1 MTMGTET
8 DTLSQFLIVADDMQ
22 FAHQINE
29 ILVRQ
34 QIKLTVA
41 QDFARLKSV
50 VSQEKINGQR
60 PFDLVLL
67 DLSIADLDGPVVL
80 QWLRALPEMTDTP
93 IIVLCAL
100 DDINKRVELIELG
113 ADDYLKIPFPMDELL
128 ARITIYQKLG
138 RLRKEK
144 RQAERQIRAQEQH
157 LRAINA
163 IGSMITQ
170 YLDLDAV
177 LNETVQSVVY
187 YFGCT
192 TCAIYLCTQDD
203 ETLTLAAHSAD
214 IKVDVTRPL
223 PPILQHQNAIT
234 HTITHLQEAAIPI
247 IRDNVLLGVILIIY
261 AAPIPPGVIPAIEI
275 LSVQLAIALTNI
287 YLFQDIQESNFQ
299 LKTVATENMRLLT
312 IEKDRRQ
319 QAEQLYNMAQT
330 MGSSLAM
337 EQVLVEAMNAI
348 QTMIQVELG
357 SIVLVN
363 EHTGKLI
370 FMHSLAPEPDL
381 SQTTLEPGQGIVG
394 QVIKQAEP
402 LLVNDVRNH
411 PQFFPVIDRLTG
423 QHTRSILCV
432 PLITHNHVIG
442 AIELLNKR
450 QGEFDEVDL
459 KLVSSAA
466 TSIAIAIENSRLYQK
481 QANLIEQLQQSQAQ
495 IIQSEK
501 LAATGRLAA
510 SLAHEINNPL
520 QAIHSCLQ
528 LATHFDLGPEKQAEY
543 LGMAGEEVERLVDI
557 VSRILDFARPSAG
570 EFELANINTI
580 ISQMVQLTHKH
591 VIHHNV
597 TVEQFLGTDVPPI
610 PLIPDQIGQVFMA
623 IMLNAFD
630 ALANDAGILR
640 ITTRTRSDYVEAVF
654 SDTGSGIDTEILP
667 HIFEP
672 FFSTKPERA
681 GLGLTISFGIVER
694 HGGQIMVESK
704 SGSGSIFTVRLPR
717 TQNDG

>member
-1 MTMGTET
+1 MGTVSAT
-8 DTLSQFLIVADDMQ
+8 SSHILIIDDDMQ
-22 FAHQINE
+22 FTHLINE

-34 QIKLTVA
+34 QYTLTVA
-41 QDFARLKSV
+41 HDFATLKRLF
-50 VSQEKINGQR
+50 SQENGNGQR

-67 DLSIADLDGPVVL
+67 DLLIAGLDGQVIL
-80 QWLRALPEMTDTP
+80 QWLRAQPEMADTP
-93 IIVLCAL
+93 IIILSAL
-100 DDINKRVELIELG
+100 DDINKRIEVIELG
-113 ADDYLKIPFPMDELL
+113 ADDYLKKPFPVDELL
-128 ARITIYQKLG
+128 ARIAIYQKLG
-138 RLRKEK
+138 RLRAEK
-144 RQAERQIRAQEQH
+144 RQAEHQVRTQEQQ
-157 LRAINA
+157 LRAVNA

-177 LNETVQSVVY
+177 LHETVQSVVH
-187 YFGCT
+187 YFGCA
-192 TCAIYLCTQDD
+192 TCAIYICTPDD

-214 IKVDVTRPL
+214 KRVGVSRPFPL
-223 PPILQHQNAIT
+223 ILQPHTTIT
-234 HTITHLQEAAIPI
+234 HTISLPQEAAIPI
-247 IRDNVLLGVILIIY
+247 IRDNVMLGVIHIRY
-261 AAPIPPGVIPAIEI
+261 ATPIPPGVVQMIEI
-275 LSVQLAIALTNI
+275 LSVQLAIAITNI
-287 YLFQDIQESNFQ
+287 YLFQDIQESNYQ
-299 LKTVATENMRLLT
+299 LKTVAAENMRLLT
-312 IEKDRRQ
+312 MEKDHRQ
-319 QAEQLYNMAQT
+319 QAEQLYNMAQA

-357 SIVLVN
+357 SIVLVD

-370 FMHSLAPEPDL
+370 FMHSLTPEPDL
-381 SQTTLEPGQGIVG
+381 AQTMLEPGQGIVG
-394 QVIKQAEP
+394 QVIRQAEP
-402 LLVNDVRNH
+402 LLVNDVHAH

-423 QHTRSILCV
+423 KQTRSILCV
-432 PLITHNHVIG
+432 PLVAHDHVIG

-450 QGEFDEVDL
+450 QGNFDEVDL

-466 TSIAIAIENSRLYQK
+466 TSIAIAIENTRLYQK
-481 QANLIEQLQQSQAQ
+481 QADLIAQLQQSQAQ
-495 IIQSEK
+495 IVQSEK

-528 LATHFDLGPEKQAEY
+528 LATYFDLGPEKQAEY

-570 EFELANINTI
+570 EFELANVNTI
-580 ISQMVQLTHKH
+580 ISQVVQLTHKH
-591 VIHHNV
+591 VIHHHV

-630 ALANDAGILR
+630 AMADSDGIVR
-640 ITTRTRSDYVEAVF
+640 ITTRTRGPYVEAIF
-654 SDTGSGIDTEILP
+654 TDTGSGITPGNLP

-672 FFSTKPERA
+672 FFSTKPESA

-694 HGGQIMVESK
+694 HGGQILVESIP
-704 SGSGSIFTVRLPR
+704 GSGSAFTVRLPR
-717 TQNDG
+717 TQVE